1 MNINEREKNQIIQK
15 KKKKDETKK
24 QFAKQRNKCN
34 NHPVR
39 LITKMSKGNKN
50 KKSNIAKDC
59 TDI

>member
-1 MNINEREKNQIIQK
+1 MNINERKEPNNTEKKN
-15 KKKKDETKK
+15 DETKK

-50 KKSNIAKDC
+50 KKSNIAKDS

>member
-1 MNINEREKNQIIQK
+1 MKEKNQIIQK
-15 KKKKDETKK
+15 KKNDETKT

-50 KKSNIAKDC
+50 KKSNIAKDS